1 MSQTVKISID
11 DMMRRRWPRAAAC
24 MPRPV
29 VRALERRLCIDR
41 LNDYI
46 VHHAGLPTAEFLHGF
61 LDSLQVSYT
70 VEGMGRLSSSGRYI
84 IASNHPFGGLDG
96 VILAATMIDRFG
108 DVGVVVNDL
117 LSEIRPLAD
126 IWIPV
131 NTRGAQRSGNVV
143 RFDEVMRSDK
153 PVITFPAGLCSRR
166 IDGRVR
172 DTEWHPSFV
181 KRAIMHGRDIVP
193 VYVDGKLSNG
203 FYRMASLRRRLGIGF
218 NIEMLRL
225 PSEMYAQQ
233 GQHIAIRIGKP
244 LACRD
249 IRLAESTHDV
259 CRKVRAKV
267 YEMAFES

>member
-1 MSQTVKISID
+1 MSQSVKISIGE
-11 DMMRRRWPRAAAC
+11 MLRRRWPRAAAC
-24 MPRPV
+24 MPQAA

-46 VHHAGLPTAEFLHGF
+46 TSHEGLPTGEFLHRF
-61 LDSLQVSYT
+61 LDSLQVSCSI
-70 VEGMGRLSSSGRYI
+70 EGMERLDRGGRYI

-96 VILAATMIDRFG
+96 VILAAAMIDRFG

-131 NTRGAQRSGNVV
+131 NTRGTQHSGNVR
-143 RFDEVMRSDK
+143 RFEEVLRSDK
-153 PVITFPAGLCSRR
+153 PVVTFPAGLCSRR
-166 IDGRVR
+166 TDGRVR
-172 DTEWHPSFV
+172 DVQWHSSFV

-193 VYVDGKLSNG
+193 VYVDGRLSDG
-203 FYRMASLRRRLGIGF
+203 FYRTAAIRRRLGIGF

-225 PSEMYAQQ
+225 PAEMFAQR
-233 GQHIAIRIGKP
+233 GQHITVRIGQP

-249 IRLAESTHDV
+249 IRHTESTHEV
-259 CRKVRAKV
+259 CDKVRAKV
-267 YEMAFES
+267 YEMAF